1 MKGFLRLKEYRHRS
15 APAVLFF
22 TILWLGVAIAF
33 AESIDL
39 TDEVVVW
46 AKQKYGDDAGKRVE
60 SWRSLMQDNHD
71 TGEVE
76 KLKLVNDFF
85 NQIPYQSDAILWDQK
100 DYWATPLELL
110 VREGGDCEDYSIAK
124 YFTLKEMGV
133 ADEKL
138 RIMYVKSVELNQ
150 SHMVLTYYPNPS
162 AIPKVLDNLNPQLLS
177 ASSRLDLTPVYSFNA
192 DGLWLAKSLG
202 KGKKVGSS
210 KRLSLW
216 QEVKKRMRQ
225 EARR

>member
-1 MKGFLRLKEYRHRS
+1 M
-15 APAVLFF
+15 APAILFF

-46 AKQKYGDDAGKRVE
+46 AKQKYGDEAGKRVE

>member
-1 MKGFLRLKEYRHRS
+1 MKGFLRLKEHRHGS
-15 APAVLFF
+15 VLAVLFF
-22 TILWLGVAIAF
+22 TVLWLGVAIAF
-33 AESIDL
+33 AERIDL
-39 TDEVVVW
+39 TDEVVAW
-46 AKQKYGDDAGKRVE
+46 AKQMYGDDAGKRVE

-85 NQIPYQSDAILWDQK
+85 NQIPYQSDSILWDQK

-138 RIMYVKSVELNQ
+138 RIMYVKAVELNQ

-177 ASSRLDLTPVYSFNA
+177 ASRRMDLTPVYSFNA

-225 EARR
+225 EVRR

>member
-1 MKGFLRLKEYRHRS
+1 MKVFLRLKEHRHGS
-15 APAVLFF
+15 VLAVLFF

-39 TDEVVVW
+39 TDEVVTW

>member
-1 MKGFLRLKEYRHRS
+1 
-15 APAVLFF
+15 
-22 TILWLGVAIAF
+22 
-33 AESIDL
+33 
-39 TDEVVVW
+39 
-46 AKQKYGDDAGKRVE
+46 
-60 SWRSLMQDNHD
+60 MQDNHD

-85 NQIPYQSDAILWDQK
+85 NQIPYQSDATLWDQK

-177 ASSRLDLTPVYSFNA
+177 ASSRMDLMPVYSFNA

-216 QEVKKRMRQ
+216 QEVKQRMRE

>member
-1 MKGFLRLKEYRHRS
+1 MKVFLRLKEHRHGS
-15 APAVLFF
+15 VLAVLFF

-39 TDEVVVW
+39 TDEVVTW

-202 KGKKVGSS
+202 KGKKWALPNDSVYGR
-210 KRLSLW
+210 K
-216 QEVKKRMRQ
+216 
-225 EARR
+225 